1 MRRFGLFFIALLVL
15 ILVQPRAISPPG
27 DQPAVAA
34 LGVAPDF
41 VVPNVTPS
49 DVPLPASGVTL
60 FAVIAERTT
69 ADWTAHRPLTSRAL
83 NDGSALVDPS
93 TGRRFNVGYPLRL

>member
-1 MRRFGLFFIALLVL
+1 MRRFSLFLTALLVL

-34 LGVAPDF
+34 LDVAPDL

-49 DVPLPASGVTL
+49 DVLLSASGVTL

-69 ADWTAHRPLTSRAL
+69 ADWTAHQALTSRAM
-83 NDGSALVDPS
+83 NDVSALVDQS
-93 TGRRFNVGYPLRL
+93 TGRRFNMGYPLRL